1 MIIKSPLF
9 FFNLFMGIST
19 LVPIRN
25 VSIQSDEF
33 FGAVH
38 IYDFL
43 LTNVLYLIYIYIA
56 ASK

>member
-1 MIIKSPLF
+1 
-9 FFNLFMGIST
+9 MGMST

-43 LTNVLYLIYIYIA
+43 LTNVLYLIYICSCKQMTSSAMTSELFYC
-56 ASK
+56 